1 MNMRKKRNF
10 VSGWKSLS
18 FIILVICITIFVC
31 KENNEKQ
38 HENILL
44 AYMTY
49 IGQQNYEAMYDMVDI
64 ENLGTFSKEEFISRN
79 SRIYEGIEAKNIK
92 ITDIKIKERELSRI
106 TLSYSTCMESVAG
119 SVSFENEMV
128 FMKTKE
134 GYKILWEDSLILPGL
149 ESEDRVKVETIE
161 AERGTIRDRNGRVL
175 AGKGTATSV
184 GIVPGKLAD
193 REVAITETAKILEI
207 EEEAIDKKL
216 NEKWVTDEAFVPIA
230 TIEKVSEL
238 ELGKVDPDE
247 EVFVEKE
254 RQDRLLEIP
263 GVVLKDTEIRG
274 YPLKE
279 ETSHLIGYVQNVTA
293 EDLENHPEEGYGVNS
308 VIGKSGL
315 EALYEKELRG
325 QDGHRIS
332 IVDENGDIKEIV
344 AETEKQDG
352 EDIRL
357 TIDSELQE
365 MLYEQ
370 FKADPGC
377 SVALNPYTGEVLALV
392 STPSYD
398 SNDFIRG
405 LTKEKWNFLNEN
417 ENRPLYNRFRQVWC
431 PGSTFKPI
439 IASIGLD
446 TEAFAYEEDFGT
458 EGTSWQKDQTWGAYH
473 VTTLHTYEPVVLKNA
488 LIYSDNIYFAKAAL
502 KIGVE
507 SMENALDDIGFNQQL
522 PFEINV
528 SKSQYSNSEKI
539 ETEIQLADTGYG
551 QGQVLVNP
559 IHLAS
564 LYTAFL
570 NDGDIISPYLIYQ
583 ENAERKVWIENAFSS
598 ATVQAVMEGLKGVVN
613 DLEGTGYAAHREGIE
628 LAGKTGTAELKATK
642 EDQSGTE
649 IGWFA
654 VFTAEKIEN
663 PVLIVSMVE
672 DVKGM
677 GGSGYVVRK
686 DKVVLDEYL
695 E

>member
-1 MNMRKKRNF
+1 MIRTKKF
-10 VSGWKSLS
+10 LWK
-18 FIILVICITIFVC
+18 
-31 KENNEKQ
+31 KK
-38 HENILL
+38 
-44 AYMTY
+44 
-49 IGQQNYEAMYDMVDI
+49 
-64 ENLGTFSKEEFISRN
+64 
-79 SRIYEGIEAKNIK
+79 
-92 ITDIKIKERELSRI
+92 
-106 TLSYSTCMESVAG
+106 
-119 SVSFENEMV
+119 
-128 FMKTKE
+128 
-134 GYKILWEDSLILPGL
+134 
-149 ESEDRVKVETIE
+149 DRTGCWKF
-161 AERGTIRDRNGRVL
+161 R
-175 AGKGTATSV
+175 
-184 GIVPGKLAD
+184 
-193 REVAITETAKILEI
+193 
-207 EEEAIDKKL
+207 
-216 NEKWVTDEAFVPIA
+216 
-230 TIEKVSEL
+230 
-238 ELGKVDPDE
+238 
-247 EVFVEKE
+247 
-254 RQDRLLEIP
+254 
-263 GVVLKDTEIRG
+263 
-274 YPLKE
+274 
-279 ETSHLIGYVQNVTA
+279 
-293 EDLENHPEEGYGVNS
+293 
-308 VIGKSGL
+308 
-315 EALYEKELRG
+315 ELRG

-405 LTKEKWNFLNEN
+405 LTEEKWNFLNEN

-488 LIYSDNIYFAKAAL
+488 LIYSDNIYFAKVAL

-570 NDGDIISPYLIYQ
+570 NDGDIISPHLIYQ

-613 DLEGTGYAAHREGIE
+613 DLEGTGYAAHREDIE

>member
-1 MNMRKKRNF
+1 MRIKRHF

-38 HENILL
+38 PENILL

-92 ITDIKIKERELSRI
+92 ITDIKIKERELSQI
-106 TLSYSTCMESVAG
+106 TLSYSTCMESLAG

-149 ESEDRVKVETIE
+149 ESGDRVKVETIE
-161 AERGTIRDRNGRVL
+161 AERGTIKDRNGWVL

-184 GIVPGKLAD
+184 GIVPGKLTD
-193 REVAITETAKILEI
+193 RESAITEMTKLLEI
-207 EEEAIDKKL
+207 EEETIDKKL
-216 NEKWVTDEAFVPIA
+216 SEKWVTDESFVPIA

-238 ELGKVDPDE
+238 ELGKVEPDE

-352 EDIRL
+352 EDIQL

-405 LTKEKWNFLNEN
+405 LTEEKWNFLNEN

-488 LIYSDNIYFAKAAL
+488 LIYADNIYFAKAAL

-613 DLEGTGYAAHREGIE
+613 EPEGTGYAAHREDIE

-663 PVLIVSMVE
+663 PVMIVSMVE